1 MTERCDAI
9 VVGGSLV
16 GTAIGY
22 GLARQ
27 GLRPVVLDDGDN
39 VFRAARGNFG
49 LVWVQSKGVGAPE
62 YQRWSRGSSELW
74 PEFAAELRETAGVD
88 PMHERRGG
96 TTIYLSTEEL
106 EKRRQLLEQM
116 KAEQGDFGFDY
127 EILDAAELKKRIPVV
142 GPEAVGAVYTRYD
155 GAANPLRLLRGLH
168 AALLK
173 RGGRYVPHSRVT
185 AIAAKP
191 NEFTIEAGGRRWVAP
206 RLVLAAGLG
215 NKELGAM
222 VGLNVPVRPVRG
234 TLIVTERVQPVIP
247 LTHIIRQMP
256 EGGLIVGDS
265 YEEAG
270 YDDTIDTPRLRDIAA
285 RAVRIFPFLR
295 DINVVRTWAAL
306 RVMSPDVLPI
316 YDQSKDFP
324 GAFVATCHS
333 GVTLAAAH
341 ALRYARFVAD
351 GSLPP
356 EVARFTSSRFRH
368 STSIVQHA

>member
-1 MTERCDAI
+1 MTMRCDAI
-9 VVGGSLV
+9 VIGGSLV
-16 GTAIGY
+16 GTAIAY
-22 GLARQ
+22 GLTRHD
-27 GLRPVVLDDGDN
+27 LKPVVLDEGDTA
-39 VFRAARGNFG
+39 FRAARGNFG
-49 LVWVQSKGVGAPE
+49 LVWVQSKGVGAPA

-74 PEFAAELRETAGVD
+74 PEFAAELREVSGID

-96 TTIYLSTEEL
+96 TTIYLSEEEL
-106 EKRRQLLEQM
+106 DKRRRLLEQM
-116 KAEQGDFGFDY
+116 KEEQGSFGFDY
-127 EILDAAELKKRIPVV
+127 EVLSASELKARIPVT
-142 GPEAVGAVYTRYD
+142 GPEAVGAVYTHYD

-168 AALLK
+168 TALLK
-173 RGGRYVPHSRVT
+173 RGGEYVPHSRVT

-191 NEFTIEAGGRRWVAP
+191 NDFTVTAGGRTWSAP

-215 NKELGAM
+215 NRELGPL

-256 EGGLIVGDS
+256 EGGLLIGDS

-295 DINVVRTWAAL
+295 GINIVRTWAAL

-316 YDQSKDFP
+316 YDQSRLYP

-333 GVTLAAAH
+333 GVTLAANH
-341 ALRYARFVAD
+341 ALRYAGYVA
-351 GSLPP
+351 GGGLPP
-356 EVARFTSSRFRH
+356 LLAPFSAARFRH
-368 STSIVQHA
+368 SAAIVKHA